1 VIQPYKN
8 NLRRL
13 LVPSLVTVVLIA
25 QGCAPASTNDTT
37 NFDQSK
43 QEVSSNVIYGS
54 DGRLDLY
61 QVSDDNL
68 KRLADSTVA
77 LIANKDLVVS
87 GSSLAIKGSSFGSA
101 YQLCNSEKFREQSTA
116 AFCSGSLVGEDTIIT
131 AGHCIENA
139 SDCAGVNFVFGYA
152 LKAASVLPTSIASNE
167 VYKCKS
173 IIKQVLTSGGAD
185 FAVIKLDRK
194 VSNHAPLSIRQSGS
208 AAVGD
213 QLVVIGHPTGLP
225 TKITTGG
232 KIRSVANADFLVAS
246 IDTYGGNSGS
256 AVFNASTGLIEGI
269 LVRGEQDF
277 VQQGSCTVSKVCQ
290 EDSCRGEDIT
300 KISVLKQYIP
310 NGSTP
315 PVDPPP
321 PVSSASKYAV
331 TANLSI
337 PDNKTA
343 GIKSALSADA
353 IPGSRKVYVSVNI
366 THTYIGDLVIKVT
379 SPSGKV
385 ATLHS
390 RAGGGTDDLNKVYEV
405 TSVLGSENKLGIYQ
419 ITVQDLAARDTG
431 FLNSWILEFK

>member
-1 VIQPYKN
+1 MQPTKR
-8 NLRRL
+8 NLRNL
-13 LVPSLVTVVLIA
+13 LTPSLLSVILVA
-25 QGCAPASTNDTT
+25 QGCAPAATDNTAA
-37 NFDQSK
+37 FDQNK

-61 QVSDDNL
+61 QVSDDTL

-77 LIANKDLVVS
+77 LVENKDLVAS
-87 GSSLAIKGSSFGSA
+87 GSSVSIKGTAFGSA
-101 YQLCNSEKFREQSTA
+101 YNLCSSEKFKEQSTA

-131 AGHCIENA
+131 AGHCIQNA
-139 SDCAGVNFVFGYA
+139 SDCSSTSFVFGYA
-152 LKAASVLPTSIASNE
+152 VKAASVLPTSVASSE

-208 AAVGD
+208 ASVGD

-225 TKITTGG
+225 TKVTTGG

-246 IDTYGGNSGS
+246 VDTYGGNSGS
-256 AVFNASTGLIEGI
+256 AVFNASSGLIEGI
-269 LVRGEQDF
+269 LVRGETDF
-277 VQQGSCTVSKVCQ
+277 VKQGSCNISNVCA

-300 KISVLKQYIP
+300 KISVVKQYIP
-310 NGSTP
+310 TSVTP
-315 PVDPPP
+315 PNPEP
-321 PVSSASKYAV
+321 AGSKYSV

-343 GIKSALSADA
+343 GIKSALTADA
-353 IPGSRKVYVSVNI
+353 IPGSRKVYVTVNI
-366 THTYIGDLVIKVT
+366 SHTYIGDLVVKVT

-390 RAGGGTDDLNKVYEV
+390 RAGAGADDIKKVYEV
-405 TSVLGSENKLGIYQ
+405 TSILGSESKVGVYQ
-419 ITVQDLAARDTG
+419 IAVQDLAAQDVG
-431 FLNSWILEFK
+431 FLNSWALEFK